1 MSHALDLADLDSLIA
16 ELTVDAYGD
25 EEQLTGLLT
34 GAEDA
39 LSAGETA
46 TVVGV
51 PVQITA
57 VTAGPDVRRG
67 LIAVC
72 ERGGE
77 RHEISLADLSSIL
90 AASSGAW
97 PPPTAAGSDAI
108 PSRSSR
114 LPRNRLPA
122 PPSTSQRSSLGSDAD
137 AGGWWK

>member
-39 LSAGETA
+39 LNAGEAA

-51 PVQITA
+51 PVHITA
-57 VTAGPDVRRG
+57 VTAGPDVRRS

-72 ERGGE
+72 ERGGK
-77 RHEISLADLSSIL
+77 RHEISLADLTFDPGSEL
-90 AASSGAW
+90 GRVAAAYRRWLGCD
-97 PPPTAAGSDAI
+97 PI
-108 PSRSSR
+108 PQLS
-114 LPRNRLPA
+114 A
-122 PPSTSQRSSLGSDAD
+122 SL
-137 AGGWWK
+137 